1 MLTRIYLATAHTD
14 LGAPDVALAPHDGI
28 SDAVTRHGEFQ
39 FPLPYLGER
48 IRALAALHRTND
60 VERHIDRLLQALA
73 VTSYTQ
79 HGAAA
84 AEGEGWLA
92 LHEGDGNQAAR
103 RFEEADR
110 SWLGLGFPLDRLRAL
125 EGACEALQRTGSSA
139 EARRTLDLANDIAT
153 ALTARVGKKPMTARS
168 TGRICRASTISPN
181 KTGSNSTPRW

>member
-1 MLTRIYLATAHTD
+1 MLTHIYLATAHTD
-14 LGAPDVALAPHDGI
+14 LGAPDVALALLDGI
-28 SDAVTRHGEFQ
+28 SDAVTGQGEHQ
-39 FPLPYLGER
+39 FLLPYLGER

-92 LHEGDGNQAAR
+92 LHGGDANRAAR

-110 SWLGLGFPLDRLRAL
+110 SWLGLGFPLDRLHSL
-125 EGACEALQRTGSSA
+125 DGAYEALQRTGSSA
-139 EARRTLDLANDIAT
+139 EARRTVDLANDIAT
-153 ALTARVGKKPMTARS
+153 ALTARVEDSKLAERMARV
-168 TGRICRASTISPN
+168 RNER
-181 KTGSNSTPRW
+181 PRGAQA